1 MPAIECPRCFT
12 ELEYTGEWWTGI
24 ACECEN
30 CKGILA
36 DNDWLESNLIQE
48 DYHRLR
54 ARVFR
59 GSPGEIFCPY
69 CLSVRPRRPIGMTK
83 FTVSPGGKSYEID
96 GCQKCGSM
104 WFDHGELVPY
114 EEGGDDEPS
123 VDGASKKKD
132 SGGDLDA
139 LDASIHLLDML
150 FNIFLSF

>member
-36 DNDWLESNLIQE
+36 DNEWLESNLIQE

-59 GSPGEIFCPY
+59 GSPGRNI
-69 CLSVRPRRPIGMTK
+69 LSLLPVCSATASDWDDQVHGLSRWEKLRDRRLSEVR
-83 FTVSPGGKSYEID
+83 ID
-96 GCQKCGSM
+96 
-104 WFDHGELVPY
+104 V
-114 EEGGDDEPS
+114 
-123 VDGASKKKD
+123 V
-132 SGGDLDA
+132 
-139 LDASIHLLDML
+139 
-150 FNIFLSF
+150 